1 MGTLYSEHLTWLH
14 RFSPALKLVLMAV
27 FSTWLFLVQSPVFMV
42 SAAVA
47 CAVLWLSLGKATRVT
62 RRLIISVLIA
72 ALLIAA
78 FHVFMG
84 NATLALVSSLR
95 LACASTLGVALTVTT
110 HPTHILQLLETLL
123 QPLARIGFPS
133 QRFALQL
140 ALMMRFIEHFFVQW
154 KRLDDAY
161 RLRTGK
167 PGGFRLLAPL
177 SIQML
182 QTARR
187 VADALFARLGQ

>member
-27 FSTWLFLVQSPVFMV
+27 FSTCLFLVQSPVFMV

-47 CAVLWLSLGKATRVT
+47 CAVLWLSLGKATRVA

>member
-1 MGTLYSEHLTWLH
+1 MGSLYSEHPTWLH
-14 RFSPALKLVLMAV
+14 RWSPALKLVLMAV
-27 FSTWLFLVQSPVFMV
+27 LSTLLFGVQSPTVMV
-42 SAAVA
+42 SCAAA
-47 CAVLWLSLGKATRVT
+47 CGLLWLSLGRATRVA
-62 RRLIISVLIA
+62 RRLIVSVLVA

-78 FHVFMG
+78 FHAFMG
-84 NATLALVSSLR
+84 NYTLATVSALR

-123 QPLARIGFPS
+123 EPLAKFGFPA

-140 ALMMRFIEHFFVQW
+140 TLMVRFIEHFFVQW

-167 PGGFRLLAPL
+167 AGGVRLLAPL
-177 SIQML
+177 TIQML
-182 QTARR
+182 QTAKR

>member
-14 RFSPALKLVLMAV
+14 RWRPALKLVLMAV
-27 FSTWLFLVQSPVFMV
+27 LSTLLFVVHSPTLMLG
-42 SAAVA
+42 AAVA
-47 CAVLWLSLGKATRVT
+47 CALLWLSLGKATRVA
-62 RRLIISVLIA
+62 RRLIASVLIA
-72 ALLIAA
+72 ALLIAI
-78 FHVFMG
+78 FHAVMG
-84 NATLALVSSLR
+84 NYALAVVSALR

-110 HPTHILQLLETLL
+110 HPAHILQLLENML
-123 QPLARIGFPS
+123 QPLEKIGFPA

-140 ALMMRFIEHFFVQW
+140 ALMMRFMEHFFVQW

-167 PGGFRLLAPL
+167 AGGFRLLAPL

-182 QTARR
+182 QTAKR
-187 VADALFARLGQ
+187 VADALYARLGA

>member
-1 MGTLYSEHLTWLH
+1 MGSLYSEHPTWLH
-14 RFSPALKLVLMAV
+14 GLRPATKLVLMALL
-27 FSTWLFLVQSPVFMV
+27 STLLFVLQSPVVMV
-42 SAAVA
+42 AAALA
-47 CAVLWLSLGKATRVT
+47 CLVLWLSLGKATRVAH
-62 RRLIISVLIA
+62 RLIFSVLVA
-72 ALLIAA
+72 ALLIAG
-78 FHVFMG
+78 FHAFMG
-84 NATLALVSSLR
+84 NYELAVVSALR

-110 HPTHILQLLETLL
+110 HPTHILQLLENGLA
-123 QPLARIGFPS
+123 PLAKLGFPS

-167 PGGFRLLAPL
+167 GGGLRLLAPL
-177 SIQML
+177 TIQML